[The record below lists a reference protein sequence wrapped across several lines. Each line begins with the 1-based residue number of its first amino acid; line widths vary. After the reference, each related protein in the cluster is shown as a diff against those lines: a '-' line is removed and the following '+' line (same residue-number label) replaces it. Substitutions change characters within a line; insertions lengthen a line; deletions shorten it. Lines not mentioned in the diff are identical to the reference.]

1 MFRCNKTLIK
11 TSRRVDDPFYKC
23 LFKEIY
29 TTLYLIGSTTYR
41 VEVLINQESTLTI
54 LNNETIN
61 NTNRQRTIA
70 TSTSAVIINHLNK
83 ISLFLYCRTAYNCHI
98 TPSFC

>member
-41 VEVLINQESTLTI
+41 VEMIDDSINYRNISMCVLPV
-54 LNNETIN
+54 
-61 NTNRQRTIA
+61 
-70 TSTSAVIINHLNK
+70 STSSSHS
-83 ISLFLYCRTAYNCHI
+83 ISSRNRYYLLICVCF
-98 TPSFC
+98 